1 MDTLTDEADSIEAQ
15 IAVVEDAPEE
25 DTSELDSLARFIA
38 SLSPE
43 QKALY
48 EELYVKGKS
57 NRALAK
63 EMGVA
68 EGTIRYR
75 HNKMLQQLRKVFDK

>member
-1 MDTLTDEADSIEAQ
+1 MDKLSKLT
-15 IAVVEDAPEE
+15 VF
-25 DTSELDSLARFIA
+25 LR

-75 HNKMLQQLRKVFDK
+75 HNKMIQQLKKMFGK